1 MKIVLLRLFLSVLS
15 LIIGKYNP
23 GDLGLYFYIISY
35 LIAGYDVL
43 WSAITNIIKGE
54 VFDENFLMFIATI
67 GAFVISE
74 YSEGIFVMIFYQTGE
89 LFHSYALSKS
99 RNSISDLMNIKAE
112 TANVL
117 LGDKIVT
124 VDVEEVKNG
133 SIIVIKAGEKVP
145 LDAVIISGDSL
156 LDTSCLTGE
165 SLPREVSVGDKIL
178 SGSIN
183 TSGTIQAEV
192 LSEYKDSTVNKIL
205 ELVENAS
212 DRKGKNERFITKFSR
227 YYTPSVVIAAVLLAI
242 VGPIV
247 TNESIS
253 TWLYRACSFL
263 VVSCPCALVIS
274 IPMSFFGTLGAGAK
288 KGILIKGS
296 NYVEVFAKCETMLFD
311 KTGTLTKGV
320 FKVKEIETTSE
331 YTQDELIKY
340 ASYAEYYSNHPISK
354 SLLEYYNKDI
364 DINKIK
370 DTVELAGFGV
380 KSTIDGKTVLAGN
393 VKLMK
398 ENNINNYLTPK
409 THGTVVHIALD
420 NNYMGYVLIADE
432 LKENIKETI
441 ANIKAR
447 GINKT
452 IMLTG
457 DSSEIAKEVAATIGL
472 DEVYSSLLPQ
482 DKVSKCEEIIKNST
496 TPVAFVGDGIN
507 DAPSLAIA
515 DVSIAMGALGSDA
528 AIEAADLV
536 IMSDDIAKV
545 NVAIDL
551 SRRTLVI
558 VKENISFALGVKLTV
573 LILTMFGV
581 SNMWQAVFA
590 DVGVSVLA
598 ILNALRILS
607 VKRYK

>member
-1 MKIVLLRLFLSVLS
+1 MRIIILRLVLSILS
-15 LIIGKYNP
+15 LIIGKINP
-23 GDLGLYFYIISY
+23 LDLGLYFYIISY

-43 WSAITNIIKGE
+43 LQAIKNILKGE
-54 VFDENFLMFIATI
+54 VFDENFLMCIATI

-89 LFHSYALSKS
+89 LFHSYALNKS

-117 LGDKIVT
+117 NGDKIDV
-124 VDVEEVKNG
+124 VDVEEVAID

-145 LDAVIISGDSL
+145 LDAVITIGSSL

-165 SLPREVSVGDKIL
+165 SLPREVYEGDKIL

-183 TSGTIQAEV
+183 TSGTIQAKV

-227 YYTPSVVIAAVLLAI
+227 YYTPSVVIAAVILAI
-242 VGPIV
+242 AGPIV
-247 TNESIS
+247 TNEAIY

-296 NYVEVFAKCETMLFD
+296 NYVEVLAKCETILFD

-320 FKVKEIETTSE
+320 FKVKEVV
-331 YTQDELIKY
+331 TQDNFDKDELIMY

-354 SLLEYYNKDI
+354 SLLEYYNKEI
-364 DINKIK
+364 DLTKIA

-380 KSTIDGKTVLAGN
+380 KSTINGKVVLAGN
-393 VKLMK
+393 TKLMN
-398 ENNINNYLTPK
+398 ENKISNYFTPK
-409 THGTVVHIALD
+409 SNGTIVHIAID
-420 NNYMGYVLIADE
+420 NEYKGYILIADE
-432 LKENIKETI
+432 LKDNIKETI
-441 ANIKAR
+441 ASIKAN

-452 IMLTG
+452 VMLTG
-457 DSSEIAKEVAATIGL
+457 DSSEIANEVAATIGL

-482 DKVSKCEEIIKNST
+482 DKVKKCEEIIKEST

-545 NVAIDL
+545 NLAIDL

-558 VKENISFALGVKLTV
+558 VKQNIFFALGVKLTV
-573 LILTMFGV
+573 LILTMLGL

-607 VKRYK
+607 VKKYK